1 MFIDQCHCLST
12 APSTVFDCTADSRE
26 NKFSGLSEKVFSR
39 ELGRSLDRL
48 RLHSRRRRLLRRQS
62 TVDCSRRVIDFTT
75 PEDKMRRHVG
85 SISPVSIPLQY
96 LHQPPPLT
104 LFLPSDPS
112 LIFCPFVFVM
122 ANKRPFP
129 LQYLQH
135 PPPLTHSVC
144 ALVKFT
150 SEQRAKSRFEAVV
163 IFLKSRQF
171 LYDY

>member
-62 TVDCSRRVIDFTT
+62 TVDCSRRVVDFTT
-75 PEDKMRRHVG
+75 PEDKMRHLG
-85 SISPVSIPLQY
+85 STSPFSIPLQY

-112 LIFCPFVFVM
+112 LIFGPFVFVM